1 MVTANSTSESTNI
14 HDDSGISLSLSSA
27 ADSNSMF
34 DDSLP
39 DSIAW
44 PRGDAFEGSSETH
57 DFGIVL
63 RQLGIGVSSNFWD
76 IDGTSPT
83 ELPDLSN
90 TFEGCCMDVGGHSP
104 SQHLLPD
111 IDVPGHLF
119 PTSAHVPPFAKS
131 SLSLANGKVP
141 NIEALTRRSENT
153 ASLQR
158 TVFPSMYIRKNE
170 SRGHY
175 VGKSREFSQRIP
187 PIHCVQS

>member
-1 MVTANSTSESTNI
+1 
-14 HDDSGISLSLSSA
+14 
-27 ADSNSMF
+27 MF

-39 DSIAW
+39 GPIVW
-44 PRGDAFEGSSETH
+44 PRGDAFEASPETH

-63 RQLGIGVSSNFWD
+63 HQLGIGVSSNVWD

-90 TFEGCCMDVGGHSP
+90 TFEGCCMDVGGPSP
-104 SQHLLPD
+104 SQHPLSD
-111 IDVPGHLF
+111 SGATSHLF
-119 PTSAHVPPFAKS
+119 STSAHVLPFAKS

-175 VGKSREFSQRIP
+175 VGKSRKSSQRIQS
-187 PIHCVQS
+187 IHCVQS